1 MRSVAGLTPGGRQIT
16 GFSSMSRKQIIIAAV
31 AVLVL
36 VAAGVGAWFAFGD
49 NDENP
54 APEEAAQTASSAAP
68 EQKGPLPDPVVL
80 VVDKSA
86 ILQMSKAGQDI
97 GRQVQA
103 YAQTIRAQIEPQ
115 AKALRAEGEAIRS
128 QAASLSPEE
137 RQRRISAFESKQA
150 QLQQLAASKE
160 AVMKEAV
167 GKAQQALSQKMG
179 PILKDIMA
187 QRHANMIV
195 DKQAVVYG
203 TDQTLDVTVEAVKR
217 LDAALPS
224 AKVDLPSQ

>member
-1 MRSVAGLTPGGRQIT
+1 MRSMAGLTPGGRQIT

-54 APEEAAQTASSAAP
+54 APEEAAQTASTAAP